1 MTVSIQIMPETGT
14 AIATCSGILRLS
26 DAQEG
31 ATALWK
37 TPGWSGR
44 SVVWDF
50 REAKF
55 DVSTSDIQKI
65 AQFIVANQPATPP
78 LKVAFVSPNDLEFG
92 LARAFGTYRED
103 QHTVFQV
110 FRDYEEAIRWASSLE
125 PDAA

>member
-1 MTVSIQIMPETGT
+1 MTVSIQIEPETGM

-37 TPGWSGR
+37 TPGWLGR

-50 REAKF
+50 REAQF
-55 DVSTSDIQKI
+55 DMSSTDTQII
-65 AQFIVANQPATPP
+65 AQFIFRQQPATPP
-78 LKVAFVSPNDLEFG
+78 LKTAFVTQRDVDFG
-92 LARAFGTYRED
+92 MARVFEVYRQD
-103 QHTVFQV
+103 PRTVFRV
-110 FRDYEEAIRWASSLE
+110 FRDYEEAICWARSLE